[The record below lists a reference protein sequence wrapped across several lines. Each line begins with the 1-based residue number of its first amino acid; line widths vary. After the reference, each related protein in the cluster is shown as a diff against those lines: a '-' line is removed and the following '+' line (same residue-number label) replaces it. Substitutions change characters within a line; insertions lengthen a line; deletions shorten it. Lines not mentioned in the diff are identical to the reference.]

1 MSIRNWIWK
10 RESRLT
16 RFLFSTLKRGSRLD
30 VPVIPVFHHVLLA
43 ERKFRRGPLR
53 AFWNK
58 VYSAP
63 LLRMQCSR
71 SGRGLVLYEN
81 LPKILGNLDIR
92 LGSNVTLSGGQ
103 SWMAG
108 GPGTRAVL
116 SVGDNSYLGYGVQV
130 VSGSEVRIGRHVL
143 VANRVTLNGYD
154 GHPLDPLARARG
166 EPPGEGG
173 DLPIVLN
180 DYCWIGNDATVLK
193 GVSIGRGAVVASGA
207 VVIQDVPDLAL
218 VGGIPAR
225 VIRILPAP
233 EGWGPGEPH
242 VPAAAEGR

>member
-10 RESRLT
+10 RDSRLT
-16 RFLFSTLKRGSRLD
+16 RFIFSTLKRISRLN
-30 VPVIPVFHHVLLA
+30 VPVIPIFHHLLLA
-43 ERKFRRGPLR
+43 ERRFRGGPWR
-53 AFWNK
+53 VFWIK
-58 VYSAP
+58 IYSEP
-63 LLRMQCSR
+63 LLRMQCSKV
-71 SGRGLVLYEN
+71 GPGLVLYEN
-81 LPKILGNLDIR
+81 MPKILGNLDVR

-108 GPGTRAVL
+108 GPGSRAVL
-116 SVGDNSYLGYGVQV
+116 AIGDSSYLGYGVQV

-143 VANRVTLNGYD
+143 IANRVTLNGYD

-166 EPPGEGG
+166 EPAGEGG
-173 DLPIVLN
+173 DLPIVLG

-207 VVIQDVPDLAL
+207 LVTQDVPELAV

-225 VIRILPAP
+225 VIRMLPEP
-233 EGWGPGEPH
+233 EQWGSIEPQL
-242 VPAAAEGR
+242 VSPSSTD

>member
-10 RESRLT
+10 RDSRLT
-16 RFLFSTLKRGSRLD
+16 RFIFFTLKRASRLD
-30 VPVIPVFHHVLLA
+30 VPVIPVLHHLLLA
-43 ERKFRRGPLR
+43 ERRFRRGPLR

-58 VYSAP
+58 IYSAP
-63 LLRMQCSR
+63 LLRMQCSQA
-71 SGRGLVLYEN
+71 GRGLVLYEN
-81 LPKILGNLDIR
+81 MPKILGNLDIR
-92 LGSNVTLSGGQ
+92 LGSNVTLSGEQ

-116 SVGDNSYLGYGVQV
+116 SIGDNSYLGHGVQV

-173 DLPIVLN
+173 NLPIVLN

-207 VVIQDVPDLAL
+207 MVTQDVPDLAL

-233 EGWGPGEPH
+233 ERWGSIEPH
-242 VPAAAEGR
+242 VPATDAGN